1 MIVMTSVKFFTRLNN
16 LLGDIMKIFN
26 LILIMVLANFT
37 IADDHVSAS
46 SAAGSGLPEGGFST
60 FHVVAE
66 NPYEYIE
73 ALKAAPEALAAGGGD
88 VVGYC
93 MTMTGHDYPGEM
105 FIWNAYSSL
114 KDALSSSAGLSYNP
128 YDAPKQLQNMRKIL
142 YTSAWKPLTP
152 FELKP
157 GFERVTRVMVK
168 PENTQKFLQATEMV
182 QAAINASGSEFEMG
196 VFLPLGGGS
205 KETTMMLRGIA
216 PDGESFGSLYE
227 EGYGGA
233 AWGQAFLGM
242 MALVDEIVRDSHEQ
256 CEILYTAE

>member
-1 MIVMTSVKFFTRLNN
+1 
-16 LLGDIMKIFN
+16 MKIFN
-26 LILIMVLANFT
+26 LILLMVLANFT

-128 YDAPKQLQNMRKIL
+128 YDAPKQLQNMR
-142 YTSAWKPLTP
+142 
-152 FELKP
+152 
-157 GFERVTRVMVK
+157 
-168 PENTQKFLQATEMV
+168 
-182 QAAINASGSEFEMG
+182 
-196 VFLPLGGGS
+196 
-205 KETTMMLRGIA
+205 
-216 PDGESFGSLYE
+216 
-227 EGYGGA
+227 
-233 AWGQAFLGM
+233 
-242 MALVDEIVRDSHEQ
+242 
-256 CEILYTAE
+256 